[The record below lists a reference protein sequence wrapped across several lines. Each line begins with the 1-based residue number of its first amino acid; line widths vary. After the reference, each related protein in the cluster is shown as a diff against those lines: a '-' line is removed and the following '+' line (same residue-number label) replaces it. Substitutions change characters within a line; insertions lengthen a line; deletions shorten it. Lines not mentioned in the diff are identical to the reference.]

1 MYFVTVDLFSD
12 YVCLPPSSRLTSCR
26 KIGEGVYGEVF
37 MTQPDPA
44 SLEGAT
50 VLKVMPIEGDF
61 LVNGEPQK
69 KFEEILSEIVI
80 SL

>member
-1 MYFVTVDLFSD
+1 
-12 YVCLPPSSRLTSCR
+12 
-26 KIGEGVYGEVF
+26 